1 MKAPEQDWIIVAKLL
16 RPQGRRGE
24 ILADPQGE
32 AEIFS
37 PGRSLW
43 LTAADSLDPE
53 TASEQHLESA
63 WQPTG
68 RNAGKIVLKLRGVD
82 SISAAESLS
91 NRCLMVPV
99 SELPPLA
106 EDTFR
111 VRDLL
116 GCALFDGD
124 RLAGTVVD
132 IQFPV
137 AADGRTRLTDAPD
150 LLAVLPASS
159 DPDAQDEEPCLV
171 PFARAWLAE
180 IDLPGRRI
188 VMNLPPGLLE
198 PEAD

>member
-1 MKAPEQDWIIVAKLL
+1 MAPEQDWMIVARLL

-24 ILADPQGE
+24 ILAEPEGE
-32 AEIFS
+32 AEIFT

-43 LTAADSLDPE
+43 LGATDASNPE
-53 TASEQHLESA
+53 TATEQHLESA

-68 RNAGKIVLKLRGVD
+68 RNAGRIVVKLRGID
-82 SISAAESLS
+82 SISAAEALS
-91 NRCLMVPV
+91 NCCLMMPV
-99 SELPPLA
+99 AELPPLA
-106 EDTFR
+106 DDTFH

-137 AADGRTRLTDAPD
+137 AGDGRTRLTDAPD
-150 LLAVLPASS
+150 LLAVAPASA
-159 DPDAQDEEPCLV
+159 DPDSPDAEPYLV
-171 PFARAWLAE
+171 PFARAWLVE

-188 VMNLPPGLLE
+188 VMNLPPGLVE
-198 PEAD
+198 PEAE